1 MSGSHVPG
9 AATTAIQDHVPE
21 ADVTRAQS
29 HTLHYLVLA
38 GGVLTAAS
46 SSIMIRGA
54 QQLGMPSS
62 LIAAGRMGIAA
73 LILLPIALLRARPE
87 IKRLR
92 PRDTLIGIGSGAL
105 LALHF
110 SSWVLSLEYTSV
122 ASSVALVATNPLWI
136 ALASALLFREHM
148 ATLTWIG
155 VAITVAGSALIG
167 FSDGSGDGA
176 ANALLGDGLA
186 LLGALAASGYFL
198 IGRELQRRLST
209 LTYVWLVYTSAAV
222 FLAARV
228 LLEGAGGAPE
238 GGYASGLAGYPSIG
252 YLLLLG
258 LALGPQLLGHTAFN
272 WSLRHLSATFVA
284 VAILGEPIGSA
295 LLALL
300 IFGQSFQAIQLV
312 GFLVLLLGIG
322 MAARGETR
330 RGESNWTSN
339 ER

>member
-1 MSGSHVPG
+1 MEGSSMSGSHTPG
-9 AATTAIQDHVPE
+9 AATTIQEALPE
-21 ADVTRAQS
+21 ASAARTQS

-38 GGVLTAAS
+38 GGVVGAAAS
-46 SSIMIRGA
+46 SFKMRRA
-54 QQLGMPSS
+54 HQLGMANSV
-62 LIAAGRMGIAA
+62 LAAGRVGIAA
-73 LILLPIALLRARPE
+73 LILLPIALLRAWPE
-87 IKRLR
+87 IRRLR
-92 PRDTLIGIGSGAL
+92 GRDTLIGIGAGAL

-110 SSWVLSLEYTSV
+110 SSWILSLEYTSV

-136 ALASALLFREHM
+136 ALASAVFFRERL
-148 ATLTWIG
+148 AALTWLG
-155 VAITVAGSALIG
+155 VAATVAGSVLIG
-167 FSDGSGDGA
+167 LSDGSSADA
-176 ANALLGDGLA
+176 SNALLGDGLA
-186 LLGALAASGYFL
+186 LLGALAVSGYFL

-228 LLEGAGGAPE
+228 LLERVGPATHGGQPGE
-238 GGYASGLAGYPSIG
+238 FASYQPSA

-312 GFLVLLLGIG
+312 GFLILLLGIG

-330 RGESNWTSN
+330 SVMSD